1 MSTCII
7 LKGDTPL
14 RSFDTSISYFYGL
27 DVTVAFGLPL
37 LLFELPVPS
46 PVSLVS
52 TDLRSRNKLAASLIL
67 LNSIQKALTSIAI
80 SLILML
86 LLRMSDCKNTQT
98 YNKNMFTLNFN
109 YFFQI
114 FTQIFQVLLLSQTD
128 KELFRFKSIKT

>member
-1 MSTCII
+1 MLSFYWIRLISHNFLKPENLLINSKKIVSTCII
-7 LKGDTPL
+7 FKGDTPL

-37 LLFELPVPS
+37 LLFELTVPS
-46 PVSLVS
+46 PVSLLS

-98 YNKNMFTLNFN
+98 YNKTC
-109 YFFQI
+109 
-114 FTQIFQVLLLSQTD
+114 S
-128 KELFRFKSIKT
+128 R